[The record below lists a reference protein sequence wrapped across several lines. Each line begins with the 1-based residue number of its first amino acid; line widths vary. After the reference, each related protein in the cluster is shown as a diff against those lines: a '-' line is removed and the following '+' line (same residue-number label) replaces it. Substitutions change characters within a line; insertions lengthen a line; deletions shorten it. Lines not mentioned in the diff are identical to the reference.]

1 MYRLRSTPADSAAK
15 DIKMGK
21 NRIRLVSNI
30 YILQRNY
37 AETKKLR
44 NATLN
49 REKTIHCQRKHRKKA
64 MLQRNLHLICA
75 AKAHPNNS
83 KHSTA
88 VLWQKLTIALFFRV

>member
-30 YILQRNY
+30 CILQRNY
-37 AETKKLR
+37 AETKKLS
-44 NATLN
+44 NVTLN
-49 REKTIHCQRKHRKKA
+49 REKKRSTANANTEKKA
-64 MLQRNLHLICA
+64 MLQRNLHLIRA

-88 VLWQKLTIALFFRV
+88 VLW